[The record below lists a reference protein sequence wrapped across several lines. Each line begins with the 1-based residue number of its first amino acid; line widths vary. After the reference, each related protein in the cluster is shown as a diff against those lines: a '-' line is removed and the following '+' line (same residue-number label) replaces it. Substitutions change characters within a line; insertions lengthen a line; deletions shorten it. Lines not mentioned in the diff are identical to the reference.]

1 MRRSFEVDVNPEIIK
16 WVRKSA
22 GWSIEEIASKL
33 KTSIENYK
41 RIESGIKKP
50 TYRQLEL
57 LSKYLKR
64 PLSVFFLPRPPQEEP
79 IASSFRI
86 LPKAENLYS
95 KEFRLALRKARYY
108 QSVAKE
114 LMSAI
119 GYDMS
124 APINKYTLSNSPKTA
139 AQKEREGAGISI
151 EKQLKWKNAHE
162 AFNNWR
168 RIVEK
173 ENILIFQFKFP
184 LKDAR
189 GFCLMGT
196 PPIIVINSS
205 DNILARIF
213 TLFHEYAHILLGI
226 SEVYIEE
233 IITDRRVEE
242 WCNSFAAEFLIPG
255 SIVKEDSDF
264 KILTQLEGNV
274 LEILEELSKK
284 YKVSKKAILV
294 RLKTLNLI
302 NYKQYE
308 TFIQAIEEKPIIEEK
323 PNEEKKTF
331 FLSPEKRCIQEKG
344 EKFISI
350 VLESKEKGIITT
362 HEAIEYL
369 SIKLKYMNRI
379 ENLLAA

>member
-1 MRRSFEVDVNPEIIK
+1 MSRSFEVDVNPEIIK
-16 WVRKSA
+16 WARESA

-41 RIESGIKKP
+41 KIESGIKKP

-64 PLSVFFLPRPPQEEP
+64 PLSVFFLPQPPQEEP

-119 GYDMS
+119 GYEIS
-124 APINKYTLSNSPKTA
+124 TPINKYTLSDFPKIV
-139 AQKEREGAGISI
+139 AQKEREETGVFIG
-151 EKQLKWKNAHE
+151 KQFKWKNAYE

-168 RIVEK
+168 KLVEDK
-173 ENILIFQFKFP
+173 NVFVFQFKFP
-184 LKDAR
+184 LKEAR

-226 SEVYIEE
+226 SEIYTEE
-233 IITDRRVEE
+233 IITDRKIEE
-242 WCNSFAAEFLIPG
+242 WCDPFAAEFLIP
-255 SIVKEDSDF
+255 SNVVKEDPDF
-264 KILTQLEGNV
+264 QILIQLKENV
-274 LEILEELSKK
+274 LEILEELSRK

-302 NYKQYE
+302 SHKQYE
-308 TFIQAIEEKPIIEEK
+308 TFIQAIEEKSTEEK
-323 PNEEKKTF
+323 RTF

-344 EKFISI
+344 EKFIST

-362 HEAIEYL
+362 HEALEYL
-369 SIKLKYMNRI
+369 SIKLKYMDRI
-379 ENLLAA
+379 ENLLTA

>member
-1 MRRSFEVDVNPEIIK
+1 MSRSFEVDVNPEIIK
-16 WVRKSA
+16 WARESA

-41 RIESGIKKP
+41 KIESGIKKP

-57 LSKYLKR
+57 LSKNFKR

-95 KEFRLALRKARYY
+95 KEFRLALRRARYY

-114 LMSAI
+114 LMGAI
-119 GYDMS
+119 GYEIS
-124 APINKYTLSNSPKTA
+124 APINKYTLSDFPKIV
-139 AQKEREGAGISI
+139 AQKKREETEISI
-151 EKQLKWKNAHE
+151 EKQLKWKNAYE

-168 RIVEK
+168 KLVEEK
-173 ENILIFQFKFP
+173 NILIFQFKFP
-184 LKDAR
+184 LEDAR

-196 PPIIVINSS
+196 PPVIVINSS

-226 SEVYIEE
+226 SEVYTEE

-255 SIVKEDSDF
+255 SIVEENSDF

-308 TFIQAIEEKPIIEEK
+308 TFIQAIEERPI
-323 PNEEKKTF
+323 EEKKTF

-344 EKFISI
+344 EKFIST

-362 HEAIEYL
+362 HEATEYL

-379 ENLLAA
+379 EKLLIA

>member
-1 MRRSFEVDVNPEIIK
+1 MSRSFEVDVNPNIIK
-16 WVRKSA
+16 WARENA

-33 KTSIENYK
+33 KTSVENYK
-41 RIESGIKKP
+41 RIESGLKRP

-57 LSKYLKR
+57 LSKYFKR
-64 PLSVFFLPRPPQEEP
+64 PLSVFFLPEPPQEEP

-139 AQKEREGAGISI
+139 AQKEREETGVSI
-151 EKQLKWKNAHE
+151 EKQLKWKNAYE

-168 RIVEK
+168 KLVEGK
-173 ENILIFQFKFP
+173 NVLVFQFKFP
-184 LKDAR
+184 LEDAR

-226 SEVYIEE
+226 SEIYTEE
-233 IITDRRVEE
+233 IITDRKIEG
-242 WCNSFAAEFLIPG
+242 WCDSFTAEFLISG
-255 SIVKEDSDF
+255 SVVKEDPDF
-264 KILTQLEGNV
+264 QILIQSKENV
-274 LEILEELSKK
+274 LEILEELSRK

-302 NYKQYE
+302 SHKKYKA
-308 TFIQAIEEKPIIEEK
+308 FIQAIEEKPI
-323 PNEEKKTF
+323 EEKKTF
-331 FLSPEKRCIQEKG
+331 FLSPEKKCIQEKG
-344 EKFISI
+344 EKFISTI
-350 VLESKEKGIITT
+350 LESKEKSIITT
-362 HEAIEYL
+362 HEALEYL
-369 SIKLKYMNRI
+369 SIKLKYMSKI
-379 ENLLAA
+379 ENLLTA